1 MGEFLQKDRIPEFDS
16 ITEIDCLP
24 AFTFAKQD
32 GIIIMYHLL
41 IDQKATNWLAVDT
54 LRERT
59 KKERERKFWQGLRL
73 PFYSTTDQQ

>member
-24 AFTFAKQD
+24 DFTFAKQD
-32 GIIIMYHLL
+32 GIIIIYHLL
-41 IDQKATNWLAVDT
+41 IDQKATNWLAVDKLIQ

-59 KKERERKFWQGLRL
+59 KKERERILARTPPPLLFNH
-73 PFYSTTDQQ
+73 